1 MQVWIKYP
9 QFHWIGVQA
18 THKLM
23 QEHVSKRAKMQK
35 SKESQTGGT
44 RQAYQYRTEW
54 GEGCICE
61 HNRWSRHLVIWSR
74 NHEYSVFLRNDL

>member
-35 SKESQTGGT
+35 AKKAKRVAQGKHINIARSGEKGVFVNTTDGVATQLYGLGT
-44 RQAYQYRTEW
+44 MN
-54 GEGCICE
+54 IV
-61 HNRWSRHLVIWSR
+61 S
-74 NHEYSVFLRNDL
+74 F